1 MRSLHKKMPKVL
13 FIASDCPS
21 YYVDTIHAMAGQLT
35 AKGFKTLFAV
45 TTSYYEQFRG
55 LKLEIHGDVKYF
67 SEYLDTFPV
76 EEDLRGV
83 SIDYWKIYPTFIR
96 YRYYHG
102 SHDNDWGIYKKI
114 VLFYRDLFDEYDID
128 LVVAEPPSN
137 AFLYL
142 AYEEAKRRGVPY
154 FGFMPARVPGYY
166 NIFLDAYGEKLLKNP
181 TPPVQLEEDQGI
193 IEYMEN
199 PVNDLSNVSTIKFL
213 TAKTNRFID
222 ALQIDAKPSVE
233 TGETFKLQLH
243 SYWIMIRRKLRHW
256 KFERIDKI
264 FESSIDF
271 EQHDVTILF
280 PLQYR
285 PEASSSVLARYYSD
299 DIEVIKN
306 IAFSK
311 NSNAALYVKEHPAA
325 IGIRDGSF
333 YKEILSYPRVHLLH
347 PAFQLRTHL
356 YKFDA
361 VVTLTSTVGFEAL
374 QVGVPVLLLGRAF
387 FSGYPGVTAIESFS
401 MLNECL
407 KSIGP
412 NHNRTANPE
421 VLLRYLQFCMKGS
434 FNYVN
439 QNIVAPI
446 NITNLIEP
454 IVQKLSG

>member
-1 MRSLHKKMPKVL
+1 M
-13 FIASDCPS
+13 
-21 YYVDTIHAMAGQLT
+21 DTIHAMAGQL
-35 AKGFKTLFAV
+35 ASKGFESLFAV
-45 TTSYYEQFRG
+45 TTPYYEQFRG
-55 LKLEIHGDVKYF
+55 VKLETHGAAKYF
-67 SEYLDTFPV
+67 SEYLDKFPV
-76 EEDLRGV
+76 DQDLRGV

-102 SHDNDWGIYKKI
+102 SHDNDWDVYKKI
-114 VLFYRDLFDEYDID
+114 KLFYRDIFHENDID

-142 AYEEAKRRGVPY
+142 GFEEAERQGIPY
-154 FGFMPARVPGYY
+154 YGFMPARVPGYY
-166 NIFLDAYGEKLLKNP
+166 NIFLDAYGEKLLKNLS
-181 TPPVQLEEDQGI
+181 PPVQLESDQEKIG
-193 IEYMEN
+193 YTEN
-199 PVNDLSNVSTIKFL
+199 PLNDLSNISTIKLLSTKTKQFL
-213 TAKTNRFID
+213 N
-222 ALQIDAKPSVE
+222 ALQIGAKPSVE

-243 SYWIMIRRKLRHW
+243 SYRIMIRRKLRNW
-256 KFERIDKI
+256 KFERIDRI

-271 EQHDVTILF
+271 KQHDLTILF

-311 NSNAALYVKEHPAA
+311 SSNAVLYVKEHPAA

-347 PAFQLRTHL
+347 PKFQLREHL

-361 VVTLTSTVGFEAL
+361 VVTLTSTMGFEAL
-374 QVGVPVLLLGRAF
+374 QVGVPVILLGKAF
-387 FSGYPGVTAIESFS
+387 YSDYPGVTAVESFD
-401 MLNECL
+401 MLNDCL
-407 KSIGP
+407 KSIGS
-412 NHNRTANPE
+412 NNNRKANPE
-421 VLLRYLQFCMKGS
+421 VLRRYLQFCMKGS

-439 QNIVAPI
+439 QNIVAPS

-454 IVQKLSG
+454 IIQKLSDRNTALDQVT